1 MLLENILGA
10 ERRAPDILDCLSNLS
25 SDEVFTPPSIA
36 GRMLDLLPGEVW
48 INPDLKWLDPA
59 CKSGV
64 FLREAAA
71 RLMRGLKNHFPDEA
85 ERREHIF
92 KNMLYGIAI
101 TELTGHISRRS
112 LYYSKDASG
121 EHSVIPFKD
130 SAGNILQ
137 RRSEHHYVDR
147 KCTICGSPDHL
158 DAEGR
163 EGLENYAYSFI
174 HEKGI
179 FEMKFDIIIGNP
191 PYQLE
196 TDGYGAQATPIYQ
209 IFVEK
214 ALALKPRYASFIIPA
229 RWYAGGM
236 GVLEEFRDHMINDR
250 RIKELVDYPKLFE
263 VFPGV
268 EIKGGVCYFLWDRDY
283 QGDCKVTTVIDGER
297 VSSAVRDLRQGGDV
311 LIRSNEGVSILE
323 KVRSKGE
330 ATLGGFVSAINPF
343 NLPTNFDEYETK
355 PSDGLVKLYMRG
367 GQYWVDEAK
376 ITKNKPLIKKYK
388 VLTPKAGDGHGRVPM
403 KVTGEPIVAAK
414 GSACTMTYIVAGS
427 FDSKGEA
434 ENYANYLRS
443 KFVRHL
449 VSLRKTAQNVSSSV
463 FEFVPKLDMAKAWTD
478 EELYER
484 YELTEDEIAHIESQ
498 ILEMS

>member
-36 GRMLDLLPGEVW
+36 GRMLDLLPNEVW
-48 INPDLKWLDPA
+48 TNPDLKWLDPA

-71 RLMRGLKNHFPDEA
+71 RLMRGLKDHFPDEA

-163 EGLENYAYSFI
+163 EGLENYAYTFI

-196 TDGYGAQATPIYQ
+196 DGGYGASATPIYQ
-209 IFVEK
+209 HFVQK
-214 ALALKPRYASFIIPA
+214 AKDLQPRLMSFIIPA
-229 RWYAGGM
+229 RWYAGGK
-236 GVLEEFRDHMINDR
+236 GLDDFRAEMIADR
-250 RIKELVDYPKLFE
+250 SISHLVDYPKLFE

-268 EIKGGVCYFLWDRDY
+268 EIKGGVCYFLWDREHN
-283 QGDCKVTTVIDGER
+283 GDCEVTTVIDGER
-297 VSSAVRDLRQGGDV
+297 ISSARRDLRQGGDV
-311 LIRSNEGVSILE
+311 LIRSNEAVSILE
-323 KVRSKGE
+323 KVRAKGE
-330 ATLGGFVSAINPF
+330 ATLDSQVSRQKPFGMRTFVSGSAA
-343 NLPTNFDEYETK
+343 
-355 PSDGLVKLYMRG
+355 PSKKEPIKVFQRG
-367 GQYWVDEAK
+367 GIGYVSEEL
-376 ITKNKPLIKKYK
+376 ITKHPEWLPKWKT
-388 VLTPKAGDGHGRVPM
+388 LTPRAADGHGRVPM
-403 KVTGEPIVAAK
+403 KVLGESITAAPNE
-414 GSACTMTYIVAGS
+414 ACTETYLVAGVYG
-427 FDSKGEA
+427 SKKEA
-434 ENYANYLRS
+434 ENLGSYLQT
-443 KFVRHL
+443 KFVRLL
-449 VSLRKTAQNVSSSV
+449 VSLRKHTQDVNQTRFA
-463 FEFVPKLDMAKAWTD
+463 FVPKLDMTKAWTD

-484 YELTEDEIAHIESQ
+484 YELTEDEILHIESQ